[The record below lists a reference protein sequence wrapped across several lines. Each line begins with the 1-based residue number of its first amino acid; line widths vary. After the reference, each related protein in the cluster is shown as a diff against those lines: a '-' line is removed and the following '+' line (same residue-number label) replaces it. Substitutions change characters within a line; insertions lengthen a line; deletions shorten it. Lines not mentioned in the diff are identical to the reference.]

1 MSGLANE
8 LSAKA
13 YASSRTG
20 RSLAPAEA
28 VELYRLRDLDLAKL
42 TAQQVITA
50 EDIHGLD
57 RLGRF
62 RVADSLLHK
71 CEQAAVEALL
81 NDPHHSVRS
90 TASIS
95 HRSMSSSSP
104 NPA

>member
-1 MSGLANE
+1 MTGLANE

-13 YASSRTG
+13 YASSRMG

-28 VELYRLRDLDLAKL
+28 VELYRLRDLDLDKL
-42 TAQQVITA
+42 TAQEIITA
-50 EDIHGLD
+50 DDIRGLD

-71 CEQAAVEALL
+71 CEPAAVEALL
-81 NDPHHSVRS
+81 NDSHHSVRS

-95 HRSMSSSSP
+95 HRSMSSGSI